1 MQNPAGII
9 TTTRIVTLKLA
20 ASMILMALLMQS
32 SYAQP
37 FPESERQKAA
47 EARKKAEETAT
58 DEAYKSMMKR
68 TPNTD
73 KKVDPWGSMRA
84 PPANPDK

>member
-1 MQNPAGII
+1 MQNP
-9 TTTRIVTLKLA
+9 TTRIVTKLA
-20 ASMILMALLMQS
+20 VSMILMALLMQS

-58 DEAYKSMMKR
+58 DEAYKSMMKK
-68 TPNTD
+68 TPDTN

-84 PPANPDK
+84 PSVNPDK

>member
-20 ASMILMALLMQS
+20 ASMILTALLMQS